1 MELPTSER
9 VPRRTKILYGVGD
22 LGFALA
28 DTTIGILYAIFLI
41 DVVGLSPGLAAI
53 AIFIG
58 RSWDYINDP
67 IIGYITDRTRTRWGR
82 RRPYLLFG
90 FLPFAFFFSMLWW
103 KPPLESQVAL
113 AAYYS
118 VAYLLYDAAITFV
131 SMPYFCLTPELTLDY
146 DERTTLTGYRMVFS
160 ILGGLIAFTVP
171 LAIIGSMRPE
181 NANRVFLTCAF
192 IGLFS
197 ALPLLLTFAGT
208 RERPEFQAQTQP
220 KLKASLRA
228 AIQNR
233 PFIFAAGIF
242 LFTWVALDIV
252 QTMLLFFL
260 KYRMNLEEQ
269 SDLVAGTVFIA
280 ALLTLPFWEKVS
292 RRFDKRAAYIAGM
305 IFLITVIIILIVV
318 NPSWGLMIVL
328 ALAALAGVGVG
339 AMHVLPWSII
349 PDAIEWDEL
358 ATNERHEGMFYSL
371 VSLLKKVA
379 SSIALPLTLL
389 VLDWSGYVSNAPV
402 QTPGT
407 VLAIQAMVGVVPSIF
422 LALGIV
428 FAFFYPLNRASHAQ
442 VRAKLAARRAQKFQA
457 TD

>member
-1 MELPTSER
+1 
-9 VPRRTKILYGVGD
+9 
-22 LGFALA
+22 
-28 DTTIGILYAIFLI
+28 
-41 DVVGLSPGLAAI
+41 
-53 AIFIG
+53 
-58 RSWDYINDP
+58 
-67 IIGYITDRTRTRWGR
+67 
-82 RRPYLLFG
+82 
-90 FLPFAFFFSMLWW
+90 
-103 KPPLESQVAL
+103 
-113 AAYYS
+113 
-118 VAYLLYDAAITFV
+118 
-131 SMPYFCLTPELTLDY
+131 
-146 DERTTLTGYRMVFS
+146 
-160 ILGGLIAFTVP
+160 
-171 LAIIGSMRPE
+171 
-181 NANRVFLTCAF
+181 
-192 IGLFS
+192 
-197 ALPLLLTFAGT
+197 LTFAGT

-305 IFLITVIIILIVV
+305 IFLISVIIILVVV

-358 ATNERHEGMFYSL
+358 ATDERHEGMFYSL

-379 SSIALPLTLL
+379 SSFALPLTLL

-428 FAFFYPLNRASHAQ
+428 FAFFYPLSRARHAQ
-442 VRAKLAARRAQKFQA
+442 VRAELAARRAQKFQA
-457 TD
+457 TE